1 MKLALIG
8 ATGFIGSNVLD
19 EALARGHQVVAIAR
33 NPAKLG
39 HRDGL
44 TVAAADTAK
53 PNDLAATIKRSDA
66 AIVAVTWTNNDMR
79 DLLAALREAKMSR
92 AIFVV
97 GAGSLTMPDGRLWL
111 EHMIEQGIAPPT
123 SRKALEALETLRGVT
138 DLDWVA
144 VSPSQD
150 IEPGQRTGKFRLGGD
165 EVLTDAEG
173 KSQIS
178 TQDFAVAILDE
189 VEKPTKSRQ
198 RFTVGY

>member
-39 HRDGL
+39 QRDGL